1 MFLPL
6 YSSGPPMAPIR
17 KRETIAL
24 CFGSVSASKKCPIS
38 GSARSL
44 VIFLIEFYLEMT
56 MSFLRSRL
64 SRREDAL
71 LALLASAPLAPKG
84 WN

>member
-1 MFLPL
+1 
-6 YSSGPPMAPIR
+6 MAPIR

-44 VIFLIEFYLEMT
+44 GVFFSFLLIEFKNKT
-56 MSFLRSRL
+56 
-64 SRREDAL
+64 
-71 LALLASAPLAPKG
+71 
-84 WN
+84 